1 MARLLFL
8 RLLFQIIFFREKKG
22 GKTYQY
28 YIVQRRRCTVVE
40 TKWTGYQQFISE
52 AKDFIS
58 AKGCEKKFLSPFD
71 FLKLVFM
78 INFLIHELNFWKLLV
93 VI

>member
-40 TKWTGYQQFISE
+40 IEGKGYQQFIS
-52 AKDFIS
+52 KPTHFIS
-58 AKGCEKKFLSPFD
+58 AKGCEKKSLSPFD
-71 FLKLVFM
+71 FLKLVFTT
-78 INFLIHELNFWKLLV
+78 NSLIHDLNF
-93 VI
+93 